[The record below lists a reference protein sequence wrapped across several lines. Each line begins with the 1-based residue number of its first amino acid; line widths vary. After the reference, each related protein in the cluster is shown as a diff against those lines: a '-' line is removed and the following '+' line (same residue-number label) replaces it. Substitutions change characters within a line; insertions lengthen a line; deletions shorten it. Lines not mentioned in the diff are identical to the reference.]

1 MTTELPGKALAR
13 ELIEQSREAARH
25 TPIDPIIE
33 AARERRLDDGAAFRL
48 ICRLWAMERLFYY
61 IYGGW
66 GQGLELNDYPPSV
79 KYLFARQIM
88 DESTHEMLYMDT
100 MLGKGWLDKQRDAFD
115 HPCGRFAIN
124 CSLSSY
130 AYSLRYFA
138 SYPHSVRIAALNL
151 GPKIV
156 ELAWMEQLAD
166 ALDDAALKGVFTSQ
180 FVENRS
186 HINMGRRIV
195 EEQVSTPFDTELCRR
210 VCAAAR
216 KDYAKFLTEL
226 ANLVLQRETGA
237 DTGQVRGLFQR
248 VIE

>member
-1 MTTELPGKALAR
+1 MTELPGKAIAH
-13 ELIEQSREAARH
+13 ELIERSREAADS
-25 TPIDPIIE
+25 TPLDPIIE
-33 AARERRLDDGAAFRL
+33 AARHGRFDDAMAFRL
-48 ICRLWAMERLFYY
+48 ICRLWALERLFYY

-66 GQGLELNDYPPSV
+66 GQGLELNDFPPGV

-100 MLGKGWLDKQRDAFD
+100 MLRRGWIEKQREAFE

-130 AYSLRYFA
+130 AYTLRYFA

-151 GPKIV
+151 GPKVI
-156 ELAWMEQLAD
+156 ELAWMERLAG
-166 ALDDAALKGVFTSQ
+166 ALGDPALKAVFESQ
-180 FVENRS
+180 AVENRS

-195 EEQVSTPFDTELCRR
+195 EEHIATRFLTELSRR
-210 VCAAAR
+210 VTESAR
-216 KDYAKFLTEL
+216 KDYLKYLREL
-226 ANLVLQRETGA
+226 ADLVLERAAEA
-237 DTGQVRGLFQR
+237 DTGAVRGIFQR

>member
-1 MTTELPGKALAR
+1 MTDLPGKALAR
-13 ELIEQSREAARH
+13 ELIEQSREAARY
-25 TPIDPIIE
+25 TPMDPIID
-33 AARERRLDDGAAFRL
+33 AAREKRLDDGAAFRL
-48 ICRLWAMERLFYY
+48 ICRLWALERLFYY

-66 GQGLELNDYPPSV
+66 GQGLELNDFPPGV

-100 MLGKGWLDKQRDAFD
+100 MLSKGWLDKQGDAFE

-130 AYSLRYFA
+130 AYTLRYFA

-156 ELAWMEQLAD
+156 ELAWMEALAQ
-166 ALDDAALKGVFTSQ
+166 ALNDPALKAVFVSQ
-180 FVENRS
+180 TVENRS

-195 EEQVSTPFDTELCRR
+195 EEQIASPFEAELCRR
-210 VCAAAR
+210 VTNSAR
-216 KDYAKFLTEL
+216 KDYSKFLDEL
-226 ANLVLQRETGA
+226 ANLVLERQTAA
-237 DTGQVRGLFQR
+237 DTGPVKGLFQR

>member
-1 MTTELPGKALAR
+1 MTELPGKALAR
-13 ELIEQSREAARH
+13 ELIEQSREAGRH
-25 TPIDPIIE
+25 TPMDPIIE
-33 AARERRLDDGAAFRL
+33 AARAKRLDDGAALRL

-66 GQGLELNDYPPSV
+66 GQGLELNDFPPSV

-100 MLGKGWLDKQRDAFD
+100 MLRKGWLDKQSEAFD

-124 CSLSSY
+124 SSLSSY
-130 AYSLRYFA
+130 AYTLRYFA
-138 SYPHSVRIAALNL
+138 SYPHSIRIAALNL

-156 ELAWMEQLAD
+156 EMAWMEPLAD
-166 ALDDAALKGVFTSQ
+166 ALGDPDLKAVFTSQ
-180 FVENRS
+180 FIENRS

-195 EEQVSTPFDTELCRR
+195 EEHVSTAFDSELCRR
-210 VCAAAR
+210 VCASAR
-216 KDYAKFLTEL
+216 QDYAKFLTEL
-226 ANLVLQRETGA
+226 SNLVLQRKARA
-237 DTGQVRGLFQR
+237 DAGQVRALFQR